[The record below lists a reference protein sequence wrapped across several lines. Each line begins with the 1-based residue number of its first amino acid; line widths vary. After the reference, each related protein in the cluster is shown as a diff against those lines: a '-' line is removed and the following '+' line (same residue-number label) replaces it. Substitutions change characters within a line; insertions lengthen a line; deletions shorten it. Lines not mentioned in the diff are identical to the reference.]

1 MLFNNDSMVVVSAI
15 FVLGVFSYTF
25 YNIFTTVPNN
35 PIINNGLNNE
45 SLVNTIPNY
54 VEAGVQT
61 SNINVEVGVQAV
73 NTNLLDTGVQASNL
87 YVNTGMQTSA
97 GIWYQ
102 TVKNWIME
110 ILSMNSSEFQG
121 VSPTDVRVENW
132 INKLESTQLVSTNSA
147 QNSII
152 SGQDL
157 IDPIDSA
164 SNIMESAVSSNAI
177 PIPIPDPTSLMVPA
191 PQTSTGNIFLDYAN
205 SQTTWDIGTRSEYF
219 NTISPELN
227 VELEVQMHNGIQYMF
242 AVINDVLLT
251 VNPEI
256 FNLFM

>member
-1 MLFNNDSMVVVSAI
+1 MFFNTDSINQIPFVVAAVIVVGGLFTYTCYNVC
-15 FVLGVFSYTF
+15 FSTH
-25 YNIFTTVPNN
+25 TVAGMNK
-35 PIINNGLNNE
+35 
-45 SLVNTIPNY
+45 SLVDTIPNY

-61 SNINVEVGVQAV
+61 SNINVEAGVQAV

-97 GIWYQ
+97 RIWYQ

-110 ILSMNSSEFQG
+110 ILSINSSEFQG
-121 VSPTDVRVENW
+121 DTPTEVRVENW
-132 INKLESTQLVSTNSA
+132 LDNLESTQLISTNSA
-147 QNSII
+147 QSVV
-152 SGQDL
+152 SQGQGL
-157 IDPIDSA
+157 IDPTDSA
-164 SNIMESAVSSNAI
+164 SNIMESVISSNSI
-177 PIPIPDPTSLMVPA
+177 PIQIPNPTPLMVPA

-219 NTISPELN
+219 NTVSPQLN
-227 VELEVQMHNGIQYMF
+227 VELEVIMDNGIQHMF

-256 FNLFM
+256 FNLFT